1 MVSENVR
8 HLETTKVVLL
18 HCNIVNTDYQQ
29 DSKVLYTFFLKI
41 HLVNC

>member
-1 MVSENVR
+1 MVSENER
-8 HLETTKVVLL
+8 HLEITKVVLL

-29 DSKVLYTFFLKI
+29 DSKVLYTFFLKN